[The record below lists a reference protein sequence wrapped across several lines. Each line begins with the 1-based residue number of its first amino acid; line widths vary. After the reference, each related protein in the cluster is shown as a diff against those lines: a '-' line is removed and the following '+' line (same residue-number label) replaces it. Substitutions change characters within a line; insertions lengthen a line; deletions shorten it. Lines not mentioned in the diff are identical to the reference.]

1 MGFCNYNINSGV
13 KFIWLKKV
21 GVVHIGDLKKILNQ
35 NSDPDKLS
43 SMVAE
48 FAMM

>member
-1 MGFCNYNINSGV
+1 M
-13 KFIWLKKV
+13 

-35 NSDPDKLS
+35 NNDPDKLS

-48 FAMM
+48 FVMM